1 MSGRRGDLKPGSYTL
16 RRDMSNGAA
25 LDALAAGPPP
35 NIVTITV
42 PEGRS
47 RREIAGIVGDQLEGD
62 YLAATRRSPA
72 LDPREYGAKGAS
84 SLEGFLFP
92 ATFELK
98 RGRPVSELVTQQLSA
113 FRREFDQVDLRYAHS
128 KNLTDYDVL
137 IIASMVER
145 EASIPRE
152 RPLIA
157 SVIYNR
163 LRQGIPLGIDATLRF
178 ALNQWERPL
187 TESELASPSPYNTRS
202 TPGPAAGADRQ
213 SRHRLDQGRGPSGP
227 HGLSLL
233 RGQAGRRRGARVR
246 AHRRRAPAQRGALQ
260 QRPRGPRR
268 PLARLMLVAYGVLG
282 WPVGH
287 SRSPAML
294 RAAFRELGL
303 DWSYLPLPVP
313 PELFEET
320 VRALPASGY
329 AGANVTVPH
338 KLAAHALCDGL
349 SDTARAIGAVNT
361 LTFRPG
367 RIEGEN
373 TDAPGLLDAIGEP
386 VAGRRA
392 LVLGAGGAGRAAA
405 WALREAGAEVSIWNR
420 TAGARGGRS
429 PTSWGCGTPGA
440 AEPADLLVNS
450 TSVGLEPG
458 VGEHGGAGR
467 ARAGGVGAPG
477 ARRGPGLRRASR
489 RPWCAGPSR
498 SGSRTIDGLEVLVHQ
513 GARSLALWTGADP
526 PLDVMKEAARHG

>member
-1 MSGRRGDLKPGSYTL
+1 MPAIVGGLLIALAAWFLLSLFQPFKGDGEGRVRVVVPKGAGVGEIADLLADRGVVSSGFFFEARATVSGRRGDLKPGSYTL

-42 PEGRS
+42 PEGRA

-62 YLAATRRSPA
+62 YLSATRRSPA
-72 LDPREYGAKGAS
+72 LDPREYGAEGAT

-98 RGRPVSELVTQQLSA
+98 RGQPVSELVRQQLSA

-145 EASIPRE
+145 EASVPRE

-163 LRQGIPLGIDATLRF
+163 LSQGIPLGIDATLRF

-202 TPGPAAGADRQ
+202 TQGLPPGPIGNPG
-213 SRHRLDQGRGPSGP
+213 HRLDQGGGPPGADVLP
-227 HGLSLL
+227 LL

-246 AHRRRAPAQRGALQ
+246 PDRRRAPAQRGALQ

-268 PLARLMLVAYGVLG
+268 PLTRLMQAVAYGVLG

-287 SRSPAML
+287 SRSPAMM

-303 DWSYLPLPVP
+303 DWQ
-313 PELFEET
+313 
-320 VRALPASGY
+320 LPA
-329 AGANVTVPH
+329 
-338 KLAAHALCDGL
+338 AA
-349 SDTARAIGAVNT
+349 
-361 LTFRPG
+361 RP
-367 RIEGEN
+367 
-373 TDAPGLLDAIGEP
+373 
-386 VAGRRA
+386 
-392 LVLGAGGAGRAAA
+392 
-405 WALREAGAEVSIWNR
+405 
-420 TAGARGGRS
+420 
-429 PTSWGCGTPGA
+429 
-440 AEPADLLVNS
+440 
-450 TSVGLEPG
+450 
-458 VGEHGGAGR
+458 
-467 ARAGGVGAPG
+467 
-477 ARRGPGLRRASR
+477 ARRCSR
-489 RPWCAGPSR
+489 KSSGRCPRPATPA
-498 SGSRTIDGLEVLVHQ
+498 RT
-513 GARSLALWTGADP
+513 
-526 PLDVMKEAARHG
+526 